1 MLDDIHTHTTMKK
14 EDKRTN
20 KTGMDEA
27 TIMEEVIVVMLRRN
41 KVEEN
46 ANLIE
51 EDETKDKG
59 ILMMTNE
66 DITMDSDIV

>member
-1 MLDDIHTHTTMKK
+1 MKK